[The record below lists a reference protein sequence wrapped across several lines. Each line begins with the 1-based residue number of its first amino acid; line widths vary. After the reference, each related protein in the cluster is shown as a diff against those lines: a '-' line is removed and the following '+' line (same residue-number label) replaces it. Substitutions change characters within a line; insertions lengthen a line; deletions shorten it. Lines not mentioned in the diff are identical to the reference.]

1 MVSWAVSGPS
11 ASSAILRI
19 LIRST
24 GYSLEE
30 IAHVAGLSPD
40 RLSGASISYG
50 DGLRVWE
57 GVAELVGDP
66 VLGHSVGCGLRLHH
80 VGVFG
85 PLVAHAEDV
94 RQGLLATCRALSLAL
109 PEGGLTTSETE
120 DSLTIRYVRP
130 DFPVRVRH
138 GVESLFA
145 TLVSLAREASGQR
158 VSPERVSF
166 TSAPPPDRAVFD
178 DYYDAAVEFE
188 AAVDEL
194 FFRGPLLAH
203 RMIGDEPALLRV
215 LEERA
220 TEVLAASGVEERAIR
235 ACRELFDAG
244 REVTLEAAARQLGA
258 SARTLQRKLSGGG
271 PLVPAGAGRGRPGHR
286 RGAAAGGPRE
296 RGRDRRARRV
306 HEPVGVRARVHPL
319 DRPHPLALASGAVR
333 RRRPDSGPRM
343 RYRRRV
349 TLAR

>member
-1 MVSWAVSGPS
+1 MAESAVAGAGVVSWAVSGPS

-109 PEGGLTTSETE
+109 PEGGLTTSETV

-130 DFPVRVRH
+130 DFPMRVRH

-158 VSPERVSF
+158 VSPERVSL

-220 TEVLAASGVEERAIR
+220 TEVLAASGVEGRAIR

-244 REVTLEAAARQLGA
+244 REVTVEAAARQLGA
-258 SARTLQRKLSGGG
+258 SARTLQRKLSGE
-271 PLVPAGAGRGRPGHR
+271 GRSFRQVR
-286 RGAAAGGPRE
+286 DAAARAIAEELLREGRASVDEIAERVGYTSRSAFERAFTRWTGITPSRWRRE
-296 RGRDRRARRV
+296 R
-306 HEPVGVRARVHPL
+306 
-319 DRPHPLALASGAVR
+319 
-333 RRRPDSGPRM
+333 
-343 RYRRRV
+343 
-349 TLAR
+349 